1 MTWRERLR
9 RALLFVL
16 VIVSGFLLAYL
27 VVAFVVFP
35 SGVVP
40 GDVRVPNLVGLTVDD
55 AERELEKVGLVMERG
70 ETRLHSGSPAGTV
83 LEQVPAPGQREPE
96 GTTVTL
102 VLSGGQK
109 NAEVPNVIGSRQ
121 ADAETALETAG
132 FTIGQ
137 VTELPSEQ
145 PRGEVIATRPIAG
158 QQVTIPS
165 AVALTVSSGPEG
177 ITVPDVLGF
186 PAEQARRALEALGL
200 SVDIEGA
207 GDPRSLLE
215 GTIEEQRPAGGTQVP
230 RGSRITL
237 RVRGL
242 TP

>member
-9 RALLFVL
+9 RALVFVL

-27 VVAFVVFP
+27 IVAFVIFP

-40 GDVRVPNLVGLTVDD
+40 GDVRIPNLVGLTTDD
-55 AERELEKVGLVMERG
+55 AKRELEKVGLVMETG

-83 LEQVPAPGQREPE
+83 LEQSPAPGGREPE
-96 GTTVTL
+96 GSTVTL

-109 NAEVPNVIGSRQ
+109 NVAVPNVVGSRQ
-121 ADAETALETAG
+121 ADAERALEAAG
-132 FTIGQ
+132 FSIGQ

-145 PRGEVIATRPIAG
+145 PRGEVIATRPISG

-177 ITVPDVLGF
+177 IAVPDVLGY

-200 SVDIEGA
+200 TVDIEG
-207 GDPRSLLE
+207 GGGPQSPLE
-215 GTIEEQRPAGGTQVP
+215 GTIEEQRPTGGTRVP
-230 RGSRITL
+230 RGSRVTL

-242 TP
+242 

>member
-9 RALLFVL
+9 RAIVFVL

-27 VVAFVVFP
+27 IVAFVVFP

-40 GDVRVPNLVGLTVDD
+40 GDVRVPNLVGLTADD
-55 AERELEKVGLVMERG
+55 AERELKKIGLVAERG

-83 LEQVPAPGQREPE
+83 LEQIPAPGGREPE

-109 NAEVPNVIGSRQ
+109 NAAVPNVVGSRQ
-121 ADAETALETAG
+121 TDAETALESAG
-132 FTIGQ
+132 FSVGQ
-137 VTELPSEQ
+137 VTEQPSEQ

-165 AVALTVSSGPEG
+165 AVSITISSGPEG
-177 ITVPDVLGF
+177 VAVPDVVGY
-186 PAEQARRALEALGL
+186 PASQARRSLEALGL
-200 SVDIEGA
+200 QVDLEGS
-207 GDPRSLLE
+207 GDPEAMLA
-215 GTIEEQRPAGGTQVP
+215 GTIEEQSPVAGTQLP

-242 TP
+242 